1 MKTVRIVLLGHGTV
15 GRAFASI
22 LDTERDWISQRF
34 GLDFIIVGIRTST
47 LETRLESPQRGAEV
61 QWHSAGDLASFLR
74 DADAGAVVQAIPNDS
89 PQTAYTQ
96 VLTAFEAGAEVVTAT
111 KSHLARDWARI
122 KAAASSL
129 ERSIGVSAAAGAA
142 LPAVEMASRG
152 LNGFHCDT
160 IRACV
165 NGTSNFVLSRLAGGA
180 PLAEAIAEAHRL
192 GISEPNPQADLSG
205 ADAAAKIVILSN
217 LMWDRAWTIDDV
229 LREPIAESTLVRAA
243 GAAASGRVLRPV
255 ATAAAEGPLGV
266 QLVELECGDPLFGLE
281 GAEKAVDFDCGD
293 EGHIVVSGGRSSPA
307 GAARALLKDLINST
321 ISR

>member
-22 LDTERDWISQRF
+22 LDMERDWISQRF
-34 GLDFIIVGIRTST
+34 GLDLIIVGLRTSS
-47 LETRLESPQRGAEV
+47 LETRLESQQSEANG
-61 QWHSAGDLASFLR
+61 QWSSAGDLASFLR
-74 DADAGAVVQAIPNDS
+74 DAEAGAVVQAIPNDS
-89 PQTAYTQ
+89 PQTAYNQ
-96 VLTAFEAGAEVVTAT
+96 VLTAFEAGADVVTAT
-111 KSHLARDWARI
+111 KSHLARDWARV
-122 KAAASSL
+122 KAAANRL
-129 ERSIGVSAAAGAA
+129 ERSIGVSGAAGAA

-152 LNGFHCDT
+152 LNGFHCRT

-165 NGTSNFVLSRLAGGA
+165 NGTSNFVLSRLASGA
-180 PLAEAIAEAHRL
+180 SLAEAIAEAHRL

-217 LMWDRAWTIDDV
+217 LMWDREWTIDDV
-229 LREPIAESTLVRAA
+229 LREPIAESALVRAA
-243 GAAASGRVLRPV
+243 GAAAEGRVLRPV

-266 QLVELECGDPLFGLE
+266 QLVELERGDPLFGLE
-281 GAEKAVDFDCGD
+281 AAEKAVDFDCGD

-307 GAARALLKDLINST
+307 GAARALLKDLINIT